1 MFKNYLKI
9 AWRALGRNRVSA
21 IINIGGLAIGM
32 AVAMLIGLWI
42 WDELSFNKGIQNYK
56 TIAQVMQ
63 NQTFNGEVQTWGS
76 QAMQLGPE
84 LRNHYGSN
92 FRHVVLSSFTNDHL
106 LGYGDKKLVKTGDY
120 MEPEITGMLAL
131 KMLKGSRAGLN
142 DLNSIFLSASVAKAL
157 LGDADPMGKIVTV
170 DNKLPVKVT
179 GVYEDLPGNS
189 SFSNLSFIAPF
200 QLMVKSEKFV
210 ENNINWG
217 NSWFRVF
224 VQIADNTTMQAVSA
238 HIKDSKLKGVLKA
251 GDDDDRFKPEIFLFP
266 MSRWNLYGDFKNGA
280 NNGGKIQYVWLY
292 GVIGAF
298 VLLLACINFM
308 NLSTARSQK
317 RAREVGIRKTI
328 GSLRRQLI
336 GQFFSESLMVA
347 LMAFIIA
354 IVLAQLSLPFFNEVA
369 GKIMNIK
376 WSEPLFWLLCIGFCI
391 ITGLIAGSY
400 PALYLSSFKPVKV
413 LKGTFKPGRFAT
425 VPRKALVV
433 VQFTVSVIMIVGTII
448 VFRQIQYAK
457 NRPIGYNNN
466 GLISI
471 PVKTDAIRNHYNV
484 FRNELLQTGVVTEVA
499 GSQSPITNVYV
510 TNSGYKWEGKDPQM
524 NDDFSTV
531 AITHE
536 FGNTT
541 GWQIVQGRDFSKEL
555 ISDSAGLIINE
566 SAVKYMGLKNP
577 LGVQVKRGPQENY
590 TIIGVV
596 KNMVMQWP
604 YGKVRQM
611 FFFLGYD
618 RIEFINVKVDPQ
630 AGIGDA
636 LSKIQAIYK
645 KFDADNPFEYKFS
658 DQEYAKKFG
667 NEERIGKLAGFFT
680 LLAIFISCLGLF
692 GLASFVAEQRTK
704 EIGVRKVLGASVFN
718 VWRLLSKEFFILV
731 SISLLIAVPSAYYFM
746 YNWLQNYTYRTDI
759 SWWVFLLAGI
769 SALGVTLLTISYQS
783 IKAALMNP
791 VKSLRTE

>member
-1 MFKNYLKI
+1 MFRNYLKI
-9 AWRALGRNRVSA
+9 AWRALGKNRASA

-42 WDELSFNKGIQNYK
+42 LDELSFNKGIKNYN

-92 FRHVVLSSFTNDHL
+92 FKHVVVSSFTNDHL
-106 LGYGDKKLVKTGDY
+106 LTVGDKKLVKPGDY
-120 MEPEITGMLAL
+120 VEPDITSMLAL
-131 KMLKGSRAGLN
+131 KMLKGSHAGLT
-142 DLNSIFLSASVAKAL
+142 DLNSIMLSGSLTKAL
-157 LGDADPMGKIVTV
+157 FGDADPMGKIVTL

-179 GVYEDLPGNS
+179 GVYEDLPDNS
-189 SFSNLSFIAPF
+189 SFSNLHFIAPF

-210 ENNINWG
+210 EGNVNWG
-217 NSWFRVF
+217 NSWFRVL
-224 VQIADNTTMQAVSA
+224 VQIAGNTTMQAVSA
-238 HIKDSKLKGVLKA
+238 HIKDAKLKGVLKA
-251 GDDDDRFKPEIFLFP
+251 GDDDDRFKPELFLFP
-266 MSRWNLYGDFKNGA
+266 ISRWNLYGDFKNGLP
-280 NNGGKIQYVWLY
+280 NGGRIQYVWLY
-292 GVIGAF
+292 GTIGLF

-328 GSLRRQLI
+328 GSLRWQLI
-336 GQFFSESLMVA
+336 GQFFSESLLVV
-347 LMAFIIA
+347 LMAFVIA
-354 IVLAQLSLPFFNEVA
+354 IALAQLALPFFNEVA
-369 GKIMNIK
+369 GKKMTLKYDN
-376 WSEPLFWLLCIGFCI
+376 PFFWFLCIGFCL

-413 LKGTFKPGRFAT
+413 LKGTFKLGRFAT
-425 VPRKALVV
+425 IPRKVLVV
-433 VQFTVSVIMIVGTII
+433 VQFTVSVMMIIGTII
-448 VFRQIQYAK
+448 VFRQIQFAK
-457 NRPIGYNNN
+457 NRPIGYNTN

-471 PVKTDAIRNHYNV
+471 PVKTNAIRNHYNV
-484 FRNELLQTGVVTEVA
+484 FRNELLQTGAVAEVA
-499 GSQSPITNVYV
+499 GSESPVTNVYV
-510 TNSGYKWEGKDPQM
+510 TNSGYNWNGKDPQM
-524 NDDFSTV
+524 TDDFSTV

-536 FGNTT
+536 FGKTT
-541 GWQIVQGRDFSKEL
+541 GWQIVQGRDFNKEL
-555 ISDSAGLIINE
+555 VSDSNGLIINE

-577 LGVQVKRGPQENY
+577 LGVQVLRGDEHY

-596 KNMVMQWP
+596 KNLVMQWP

-611 FFFLGYD
+611 FFFMGYD
-618 RIEFINVKVDPQ
+618 RIGFVTIKIVPQ
-630 AGIGDA
+630 AGVNDA

-645 KFDADNPFEYKFS
+645 KYDPDNPFEYKFS

-692 GLASFVAEQRTK
+692 GLASFTAEQRTK

-731 SISLLIAVPSAYYFM
+731 NVSLLIAVPVAYYFM
-746 YNWLQNYTYRTDI
+746 HNWLQDYTYRTDI
-759 SWWVFLLAGI
+759 SWWVFVIAGV
-769 SALGVTLLTISYQS
+769 SALVVTLLTISYQS
-783 IKAALMNP
+783 IKAAFMNP

>member
-9 AWRALGRNRVSA
+9 AWRALGKNRASA
-21 IINIGGLAIGM
+21 IINIGGLSIGM
-32 AVAMLIGLWI
+32 AVALLIGLWI
-42 WDELSFNKGIQNYK
+42 WDELSFNKGVKNYN

-92 FRHVVLSSFTNDHL
+92 FKHVVMSSFTNDHL
-106 LGYGDKKLVKTGDY
+106 LVFGDKKLVKPGDY
-120 MEPEITGMLAL
+120 MDPEIADMLAL
-131 KMLKGSRAGLN
+131 KMLNGSRAGLN
-142 DLNSIFLSASVAKAL
+142 DLNSIMLSGSVAKAL
-157 LGDADPMGKIVTV
+157 FGDADPMGKIVKL
-170 DNKLPVKVT
+170 DNRLPVKVT

-189 SFSNLSFIAPF
+189 SFSNLYFIAPF

-210 ENNINWG
+210 ENNVNWG
-217 NSWFRVF
+217 NSWFRVL

-266 MSRWNLYGDFKNGA
+266 MSRWNLYGDFKNGIDA
-280 NNGGKIQYVWLY
+280 GGRIQYVWLY
-292 GVIGAF
+292 GIIGVF

-308 NLSTARSQK
+308 NPSTARSQK

-336 GQFFSESLMVA
+336 GQFFCESLMVV
-347 LMAFIIA
+347 LMAFVIA
-354 IVLAQLSLPFFNEVA
+354 ILLAQLSLPFFNEVA
-369 GKIMNIK
+369 GKKMNIK
-376 WSEPLFWLLCIGFCI
+376 WTEPLFWLLGIGFCL

-425 VPRKALVV
+425 IPRKALVV
-433 VQFTVSVIMIVGTII
+433 VQFTVSVIMIIGTII

-466 GLISI
+466 GLVSI
-471 PVKTDAIRNHYNV
+471 PVKSNAIRNHYNA
-484 FRNELLQTGVVTEVA
+484 FRNELLQTGVATEVS
-499 GSQSPITNVYV
+499 GSECPVTNVYV
-510 TNSGYKWEGKDPQM
+510 TNSGYNWDGKNPQM
-524 NDDFSTV
+524 TDDFSTV

-536 FGNTT
+536 FGKTT
-541 GWQIVQGRDFSKEL
+541 GWQIVQGRDFSKEMV
-555 ISDSAGLIINE
+555 SDSAGLIINE
-566 SAVKYMGLKNP
+566 SAVKYMGLKQP
-577 LGVQVKRGPQENY
+577 LGVQVKRGPHEHY

-611 FFFLGYD
+611 FFFIGYE
-618 RIEFINVKVDPQ
+618 RIGFINVKVASQ
-630 AGIGDA
+630 AGISDA

-645 KFDADNPFEYKFS
+645 KFDPDNPFEYKFS

-667 NEERIGKLAGFFT
+667 NEERIGKLAGFFA

-718 VWRLLSKEFFILV
+718 VWKLLSKEFFILV
-731 SISLLIAVPSAYYFM
+731 NISLLIAVPSAYYFM
-746 YNWLQNYTYRTDI
+746 HNWLQNYTYRTDI
-759 SWWVFLLAGI
+759 SWWVFIVAGI

-783 IKAALMNP
+783 IKTALMDP

>member
-1 MFKNYLKI
+1 MFKNYIKI
-9 AWRALGRNRVSA
+9 AWRALGKNRASA

-42 WDELSFNKGIQNYK
+42 WDELSFNKTHKNYN

-92 FRHVVLSSFTNDHL
+92 FKHVVVSSFTNDHL
-106 LGYGDKKLVKTGDY
+106 LAVDDKKFARTGDF
-120 MEPEITGMLAL
+120 MEPAITDMLAL
-131 KMLKGSRAGLN
+131 KMVKGTRAGLN
-142 DLNSIFLSASVAKAL
+142 DLNSILLSNSVAKAL
-157 LGDADPMGKIVTV
+157 FGDADPMGKIVTL
-170 DNKLPVKVT
+170 DNELSVKVT
-179 GVYEDLPGNS
+179 GVYEDLPANS
-189 SFSNLSFIAPF
+189 SFSDLSFISPF
-200 QLMVKSEKFV
+200 QLLVKTEKFV
-210 ENNINWG
+210 EKDVSWG

-238 HIKDSKLKGVLKA
+238 HIKDSKLKAVIKA

-266 MSRWNLYGDFKNGA
+266 MSRWNLYGDF
-280 NNGGKIQYVWLY
+280 NNGINTGGRIQYVWLY
-292 GVIGAF
+292 GAIGIF

-336 GQFFSESLMVA
+336 AQFFGESLIVV
-347 LMAFIIA
+347 LMAFVIA

-369 GKIMNIK
+369 GKKMTIK
-376 WSEPLFWLLCIGFCI
+376 YGNPFFWLLCVGFCL

-413 LKGTFKPGRFAT
+413 LKGTFRLGRFAAI
-425 VPRKALVV
+425 PRKALVV
-433 VQFTVSVIMIVGTII
+433 VQFTVSVVMIIGTII
-448 VFRQIQYAK
+448 VFRQIQYAR

-466 GLISI
+466 RLVSI
-471 PVKTDAIRNHYNV
+471 PVKADAIRDHYNV
-484 FRNELLQTGVVTEVA
+484 FRNELLQTGVVAEAA
-499 GSQSPITNVYV
+499 GSQSQVTRSFV
-510 TNSGYKWEGKDPQM
+510 TNSGYNWNGKDPQM
-524 NDDFSTV
+524 TDDFSTV
-531 AITHE
+531 AITHDY
-536 FGNTT
+536 GKLT
-541 GWQIVQGRDFSKEL
+541 GWQISKGRDFNRD
-555 ISDSAGLIINE
+555 IVSDSTGLIINE
-566 SAVKYMGLKNP
+566 SAVKYMGLKQP
-577 LGVQVKRGPQENY
+577 LGVHVTRGDEDY

-596 KNMVMQWP
+596 KDMIMQSP
-604 YGKVRQM
+604 YGGGRQM
-611 FFFLGYD
+611 FFFLGYNRFNYINI
-618 RIEFINVKVDPQ
+618 RIAAQSSVTE
-630 AGIGDA
+630 A
-636 LSKIQAIYK
+636 LRKMQAIYK
-645 KFDADNPFEYKFS
+645 KYDSDNPFEYKFE

-667 NEERIGKLAGFFT
+667 NEERVGKLAGFFT

-718 VWRLLSKEFFILV
+718 LWRLLSKEFVLLVVIALLV
-731 SISLLIAVPSAYYFM
+731 SIPVAYYFM
-746 YNWLQNYTYRTDI
+746 HNWLQDFEYRTNI
-759 SWWVFLLAGI
+759 SGWVFVIAGI
-769 SALGVTLLTISYQS
+769 SALLVTLVTISYQS

>member
-9 AWRALGRNRVSA
+9 AWRALGRNRASA

-42 WDELSFNKGIQNYK
+42 WDELSFNKGVKNYN

-76 QAMQLGPE
+76 QAMQLGPQ

-92 FRHVVLSSFTNDHL
+92 FRHVVVSSFTNDHL
-106 LGYGDKKLVKTGDY
+106 LGFGDKKLVKPGDY
-120 MEPEITGMLAL
+120 MDPEIAEMLAL

-142 DLNSIFLSASVAKAL
+142 DLNTIFLSASVARTL
-157 LGDADPMGKIVTV
+157 FGDDDPMGKIVNI
-170 DNKLPVKVT
+170 DNRLPVKVT
-179 GVYEDLPGNS
+179 GVYEDLPANS
-189 SFSNLSFIAPF
+189 SFSNLQFIAPF

-210 ENNINWG
+210 ENNVNWG
-217 NSWFRVF
+217 NSWFRVL

-266 MSRWNLYGDFKNGA
+266 MSRWNLYGDFKNGIDT
-280 NNGGKIQYVWLY
+280 GGRIKYVWLY
-292 GVIGAF
+292 GIIGVF

-328 GSLRRQLI
+328 GSMRRQLI
-336 GQFFSESLMVA
+336 GQFFSESLMVV
-347 LMAFIIA
+347 LMAFVIA
-354 IVLAQLSLPFFNEVA
+354 ILLAQLSLPFFNEVA
-369 GKIMNIK
+369 GKKMNIK

-413 LKGTFKPGRFAT
+413 LKGTFKPGRFASI
-425 VPRKALVV
+425 PRKALVV
-433 VQFTVSVIMIVGTII
+433 LQFTVSVIMIIGTII
-448 VFRQIQYAK
+448 VFTQIQYAK

-484 FRNELLQTGVVTEVA
+484 FRNELLQTGVVTEVS
-499 GSQSPITNVYV
+499 GSECPVTDVYV
-510 TNSGYKWEGKDPQM
+510 TNSGYKWDGKDPQM
-524 NDDFSTV
+524 TDDFSTV

-536 FGNTT
+536 FGKTT
-541 GWQIVQGRDFSKEL
+541 GWQIVQGRDFSKDL
-555 ISDSAGLIINE
+555 VSDSAGLIINE
-566 SAVKYMGLKNP
+566 SAVKYMGLKQP
-577 LGVQVKRGPQENY
+577 LGVQVKRGPDENY

-611 FFFLGYD
+611 FFFIGYD
-618 RIEFINVKVDPQ
+618 RIGFINVKVN
-630 AGIGDA
+630 ARSGISDA

-645 KFDADNPFEYKFS
+645 KYDPDNPFEYKFC

-731 SISLLIAVPSAYYFM
+731 NISLLIAVPSAYYFM
-746 YNWLQNYTYRTDI
+746 HNWLQNYTYRTGI
-759 SWWVFLLAGI
+759 SWWVFVLAGM

>member
-1 MFKNYLKI
+1 MFRNYLKI
-9 AWRALGRNRVSA
+9 AWRALGKNRASA

-42 WDELSFNKGIQNYK
+42 WDELSFNKGIKNYY
-56 TIAQVMQ
+56 TIAQVNQ
-63 NQTFNGEVQTWGS
+63 NQTFNGKVQTWGS
-76 QAMQLGPE
+76 QAMQLGPQ

-92 FRHVVLSSFTNDHL
+92 FKRVVVSSFTNDHL
-106 LGYGDKKLVKTGDY
+106 LSFGDKKFVKTGDY
-120 MEPEITGMLAL
+120 MEPDITRMLAL
-131 KMLKGSRAGLN
+131 KMLKGSHAGLN
-142 DLNSIFLSASVAKAL
+142 DLNSIMLCGSVAKAL
-157 LGDADPMGKIVTV
+157 FGDVDPMGKIVTI

-179 GVYEDLPGNS
+179 GVYEDLPDNS
-189 SFSNLSFIAPF
+189 SFSNLNFIAPF
-200 QLMVKSEKFV
+200 ELLVKTEKFV
-210 ENNINWG
+210 ENNVNWG
-217 NSWFRVF
+217 NSWFRVL
-224 VQIADNTTMQAVSA
+224 VQIADNTTMQTVSA

-266 MSRWNLYGDFKNGA
+266 MSRWNLYGDFKNGFDT
-280 NNGGKIQYVWLY
+280 GGKIKYVWLY
-292 GVIGAF
+292 GTIGIF

-336 GQFFSESLMVA
+336 GQFFSESLIVV
-347 LMAFIIA
+347 LMAFVIA

-369 GKIMNIK
+369 GKKMNIAYGD
-376 WSEPLFWLLCIGFCI
+376 PFFWLLCIGFCL

-425 VPRKALVV
+425 IPRKVLVV
-433 VQFTVSVIMIVGTII
+433 VQFTVSVMMIIGTII
-448 VFRQIQYAK
+448 VFRQIQFAK
-457 NRPIGYNNN
+457 NRPMGYSTN

-484 FRNELLQTGVVTEVA
+484 FRNELLQTGVVAEMA
-499 GSQSPITNVYV
+499 GSESPVTSVYV
-510 TNSGYKWEGKDPQM
+510 TNSGYNWDGKDPQM
-524 NDDFSTV
+524 TDDFSTV

-536 FGNTT
+536 FGKTA
-541 GWQIVQGRDFSKEL
+541 GWQIVQGRDFNKEL
-555 ISDSAGLIINE
+555 ASDSNGLIINE
-566 SAVKYMGLKNP
+566 SAVTYMGLKNP
-577 LGVQVKRGPQENY
+577 IGVQVKRGPDHY
-590 TIIGVV
+590 TIIGVA
-596 KNMVMQWP
+596 KNMIMQWP

-618 RIEFINVKVDPQ
+618 RIGFINIKIAAR
-630 AGIGDA
+630 AGITDA

-645 KFDADNPFEYKFS
+645 KYDADNPFEYKFC

-692 GLASFVAEQRTK
+692 GLASFTAEQRTK

-731 SISLLIAVPSAYYFM
+731 NVSLLIAVPAAYYFM
-746 YNWLQNYTYRTDI
+746 HNWLQDYTYRTNI
-759 SWWVFLLAGI
+759 SWWVFVIAGI

>member
-1 MFKNYLKI
+1 MFKNYLRI
-9 AWRALGRNRVSA
+9 AWRALGKNRASA

-42 WDELSFNKGIQNYK
+42 WDELSFNKGVKNYD

-84 LRNHYGSN
+84 LRTHYGSN
-92 FRHVVLSSFTNDHL
+92 FKHVVVSSFTNDHL
-106 LGYGDKKLVKTGDY
+106 LGFGDKKLVKQGNY
-120 MEPEITGMLAL
+120 MDPEIADMLAL
-131 KMLKGSRAGLN
+131 KMLKGNRAGLS
-142 DLNSIFLSASVAKAL
+142 DLNSIFLSASVANAL
-157 LGDADPMGKIVTV
+157 FGDADPMGKVV
-170 DNKLPVKVT
+170 QLDNKLPVKVT
-179 GVYEDLPGNS
+179 GVYEDLPANS
-189 SFSNLSFIAPF
+189 SFSGLNFISPF
-200 QLMVKSEKFV
+200 QLLVKSEKYV
-210 ENNINWG
+210 EENVNWG
-217 NSWFRVF
+217 NSWFRVL
-224 VQIADNTTMQAVSA
+224 VQIANNTTMQTVSA
-238 HIKDSKLKGVLKA
+238 HIKDSKLKGVVKA

-266 MSRWNLYGDFKNGA
+266 MSRWNLYGDFKNGIDT
-280 NNGGKIQYVWLY
+280 GGRIKYVWLY
-292 GVIGAF
+292 GIIGVF

-336 GQFFSESLMVA
+336 GQFFSESLMVV
-347 LMAFIIA
+347 LLAFVIA

-369 GKIMNIK
+369 GKKMNIK
-376 WSEPLFWLLCIGFCI
+376 YGDPVFWLLSIGFCL

-400 PALYLSSFKPVKV
+400 PALYLSSFKPVTV
-413 LKGTFKPGRFAT
+413 LKGTFKLGRFAT
-425 VPRKALVV
+425 IPRKALVV
-433 VQFTVSVIMIVGTII
+433 VQFTVSVIMIIGTII
-448 VFRQIQYAK
+448 VFRQIEYAR

-471 PVKTDAIRNHYNV
+471 PVKTNAIRDHYNV
-484 FRNELLQTGVVTEVA
+484 FRNELLQTGAVTEVS
-499 GSQSPITNVYV
+499 GSESPVTDSYV
-510 TNSGYKWEGKDPQM
+510 TNSGYNWDGKDPQM
-524 NDDFSTV
+524 TDDFSTV

-536 FGNTT
+536 FGKTT
-541 GWQIVQGRDFSKEL
+541 GWQIAQGRDFSKEL
-555 ISDSAGLIINE
+555 VSDSAGLIINE
-566 SAVKYMGLKNP
+566 SAVKYMGLKQP
-577 LGVQVKRGPQENY
+577 LGVQVKRGDEHY

-596 KNMVMQWP
+596 KNLVMQWP

-611 FFFLGYD
+611 FFFIGYD
-618 RIEFINVKVDPQ
+618 RIGFINIRVASQTGVS
-630 AGIGDA
+630 DA
-636 LSKIQAIYK
+636 LSKIQKIYK
-645 KFDADNPFEYKFS
+645 KFDPDNPFEYKFS

-667 NEERIGKLAGFFT
+667 NEERIGKLAGFFA

-718 VWRLLSKEFFILV
+718 VWRLLSKEFFMLV
-731 SISLLIAVPSAYYFM
+731 NISLLIAVPSAYYFM
-746 YNWLQNYTYRTDI
+746 HNWLQDYTYRTDI
-759 SWWVFLLAGI
+759 SWWVFVLAGVC
-769 SALGVTLLTISYQS
+769 ALLVTLLTISYQS

>member
-1 MFKNYLKI
+1 MFKNHLKI
-9 AWRALGRNRVSA
+9 AWRALGKNRASA

-42 WDELSFNKGIQNYK
+42 WDELSFNKEVKNYN

-63 NQTFNGEVQTWGS
+63 NQTFNGEVQTWSS

-92 FRHVVLSSFTNDHL
+92 FKHVVTASFNNDHL
-106 LGYGDKKLVKTGDY
+106 LGVGDKKLVKPGSY
-120 MEPEITGMLAL
+120 MDPEIADMLAL

-142 DLNSIFLSASVAKAL
+142 DLNSIFVSASVAKAL
-157 LGDADPMGKIVTV
+157 FGDADPMGNIVQI

-179 GVYEDLPGNS
+179 GVYEDLPDNS
-189 SFSNLSFIAPF
+189 SFSNLQFISPF
-200 QLMVKSEKFV
+200 QLLVKSEKFV
-210 ENNINWG
+210 EENINWG
-217 NSWFRVF
+217 NSWFRVL

-238 HIKDSKLKGVLKA
+238 HIKDSKLKGVVKA

-266 MSRWNLYGDFKNGA
+266 LSRWNLYGDFKNGIDT
-280 NNGGKIQYVWLY
+280 GGRIKYVWLY
-292 GVIGAF
+292 GIIGVF

-336 GQFFSESLMVA
+336 GQFFSESLMVV
-347 LMAFIIA
+347 LMAFVIA
-354 IVLAQLSLPFFNEVA
+354 IMLAQLSLPFFNEVA
-369 GKIMNIK
+369 GKKMNIK
-376 WSEPLFWLLCIGFCI
+376 YGNPYFWLLCIGFCI

-413 LKGTFKPGRFAT
+413 LKGTFKLGRFAT
-425 VPRKALVV
+425 VPRKTLVI
-433 VQFTVSVIMIVGTII
+433 VQFTVSVIMIIGTII
-448 VFRQIQYAK
+448 VFRQIEYAK
-457 NRPIGYNNN
+457 NRPIGYNTN
-466 GLISI
+466 GLVSI
-471 PVKTDAIRNHYNV
+471 PVKTDAIRKHYNI
-484 FRNELLQTGVVTEVA
+484 FRNELLQTGVVTEVS
-499 GSQSPITNVYV
+499 GSQCPVTNVYV
-510 TNSGYKWEGKDPQM
+510 TNSGYKWDGKDPQM
-524 NDDFSTV
+524 TDDFSTV

-536 FGNTT
+536 FGKTT

-555 ISDSAGLIINE
+555 VSDSNGLIINE
-566 SAVKYMGLKNP
+566 SAVQYMGLKQP
-577 LGVQVKRGPQENY
+577 LGVQVKRGPNEHY

-596 KNMVMQWP
+596 KNMIMQWP

-611 FFFLGYD
+611 FFFIGYD
-618 RIEFINVKVDPQ
+618 RVDFITVKVAAQ
-630 AGIGDA
+630 AGVSDA
-636 LSKIQAIYK
+636 LGKIQAIYK
-645 KFDADNPFEYKFS
+645 KFDPDNPFEYKFS

-667 NEERIGKLAGFFT
+667 NEERIGKLAGFFA

-731 SISLLIAVPSAYYFM
+731 NISLLIAVPSAYYFM
-746 YNWLQNYTYRTDI
+746 HNWLQDYTYRTDI
-759 SWWVFLLAGI
+759 SWWVFVLAGVC
-769 SALGVTLLTISYQS
+769 ALLVTLLTISYQS